1 MPSSWAVSHL
11 FIDIRLQV
19 SKFALSEQTL
29 KIPLRG
35 LHREANRALSPRL
48 SRNISSQSIDFIA
61 TVFVQLTFHVSLR
74 DRRVWIF

>member
-1 MPSSWAVSHL
+1 MPSSWAASHL

-35 LHREANRALSPRL
+35 LRHEANRALSLRL
-48 SRNISSQSIDFIA
+48 SRNISS
-61 TVFVQLTFHVSLR
+61 
-74 DRRVWIF
+74 